1 MHSVLLFFLSFQCSC
16 GFINDFP
23 NINKMQCP
31 DCQRFTCFSCKKP
44 VRSFREHI
52 GTLVIV
58 KYCNNILVV
67 VHCFSSG
74 RTNMKGSVVNSLL
87 GGKKKM
93 TKNIN
98 KLDLLDILLVMA
110 SVSVK
115 F

>member
-1 MHSVLLFFLSFQCSC
+1 MLQLQKT
-16 GFINDFP
+16 GKI
-23 NINKMQCP
+23 IQ
-31 DCQRFTCFSCKKP
+31 
-44 VRSFREHI
+44 
-52 GTLVIV
+52 GTYRDISNSQIL
-58 KYCNNILVV
+58 YNILVV

-87 GGKKKM
+87 DGKRKM

-98 KLDLLDILLVMA
+98 KLALLDILLVMA